1 MEIPNVSKIATC
13 VIKQRASLSS
23 DRRTVL
29 ERDLAAQQSAKVAA
43 K

>member
-1 MEIPNVSKIATC
+1 MEIPNVSKITTC
-13 VIKQRASLSS
+13 IIKQRASPGS
-23 DRRTVL
+23 DCRIAL